1 MIGTF
6 DAEEETDKEETPK
19 ESLSYRDAI
28 LNLRS
33 RLGLSICP
41 TPEVSVKP
49 SGASA
54 LEFYKYPEQSLEA
67 SLPGFTSI

>member
-1 MIGTF
+1 MMGTF

-33 RLGLSICP
+33 RLQAICP
-41 TPEVSVKP
+41 MPEVSVKP